1 MSHPRDPAA
10 DSRRRVVRGLCASA
24 WGLAVWPLHAT
35 SATRARASSPDS
47 AKRSRSDTDF
57 SCTTAARLF
66 VDRFCQ
72 AGAALDNDNGHIWHT
87 ESLGVSML
95 AATAVKDERLFALL
109 DGQARTV
116 RRADGLHSWK
126 VQAGKVADSNNA
138 TDGDIFIAWAYL
150 LAARAFPGARVMH
163 LHAADQLL
171 AAIHKHCVRPS
182 THGTVILP
190 GVDGFTDAEGAVRTI
205 NLSYW
210 VYPALQAF
218 AQHDR
223 KGPWAGLIESGRK
236 ITGFAYFG
244 EHALPPDWLELSKP
258 VKPDARLSTRFSYD
272 AMRIPLYLHLSG
284 FNSHPAV
291 ERSLKFFT
299 RTGKTWADLQSGE
312 LSPYGID
319 PSAEIVVRQIRSTRL
334 QPAALRSFPT
344 KYYPASLAVLAEMPV
359 CA

>member
-1 MSHPRDPAA
+1 MDHRHEPAA
-10 DSRRRVVRGLCASA
+10 AERRRVMRGLSA
-24 WGLAVWPLHAT
+24 AAVGWVFGPT
-35 SATRARASSPDS
+35 PDARATGTRTAPAEGSRKTRPD
-47 AKRSRSDTDF
+47 TEF
-57 SCTTAARLF
+57 SCMTAARLF

-126 VQAGKVADSNNA
+126 VQGGKVADSNNA

-163 LHAADQLL
+163 LHAAEQLL

-182 THGTVILP
+182 SHGTVILP

-319 PSAEIVVRQIRSTRL
+319 PSAEIVVRQIRSSRL